1 MSNFHRNI
9 CYNTLIDQVSS
20 LCSELVRQECKF
32 SLSVKLEHFQFSLSS
47 EKQVPARGTGKR
59 PPSYMRRQIR
69 CRENFLQRNSGCP
82 SPKEDT
88 EGDDKTSHM
97 QEEGDLLD
105 KKVPSPGQTTGDE
118 IDNNISLD
126 LTPHMAKGLL
136 ENSNVSEKDTD
147 ESNSDTEGG
156 SIVST
161 EDTTND
167 WEQVLG
173 RRGRRPSERR
183 QSSPPPPLPPPTS
196 GYPFSYKQAR
206 AHERRTRDPFTG
218 KQRISIVDTYER
230 HTVTEK
236 FLNDG
241 YASLVHHCVFAPA
254 NTAQADVERAML
266 TKDSKRIKLIDR
278 RMYHGDEYE
287 FSCDGKFQLTG
298 KEIFP

>member
-1 MSNFHRNI
+1 MSNFQRNI

-20 LCSELVRQECKF
+20 LCNELVRQECKF

-69 CRENFLQRNSGCP
+69 RRENFLQRNSGFP
-82 SPKEDT
+82 PAKEET

-183 QSSPPPPLPPPTS
+183 QSSPVHLMLCLPLPVDIPSATS
-196 GYPFSYKQAR
+196 KRGLMKGEHGTHLLANRGSPLLT
-206 AHERRTRDPFTG
+206 HTRDT
-218 KQRISIVDTYER
+218 Q
-230 HTVTEK
+230 
-236 FLNDG
+236 
-241 YASLVHHCVFAPA
+241 
-254 NTAQADVERAML
+254 
-266 TKDSKRIKLIDR
+266 
-278 RMYHGDEYE
+278 
-287 FSCDGKFQLTG
+287 
-298 KEIFP
+298 

>member
-1 MSNFHRNI
+1 
-9 CYNTLIDQVSS
+9 
-20 LCSELVRQECKF
+20 
-32 SLSVKLEHFQFSLSS
+32 
-47 EKQVPARGTGKR
+47 
-59 PPSYMRRQIR
+59 MRRQIR
-69 CRENFLQRNSGCP
+69 RRENFLQRNSGCP
-82 SPKEDT
+82 PAKED
-88 EGDDKTSHM
+88 
-97 QEEGDLLD
+97 
-105 KKVPSPGQTTGDE
+105 SP
-118 IDNNISLD
+118 
-126 LTPHMAKGLL
+126 
-136 ENSNVSEKDTD
+136 
-147 ESNSDTEGG
+147 
-156 SIVST
+156 
-161 EDTTND
+161 
-167 WEQVLG
+167 
-173 RRGRRPSERR
+173 R
-183 QSSPPPPLPPPTS
+183 PPLPPPTS

-218 KQRISIVDTYER
+218 QQRISIVDTYER